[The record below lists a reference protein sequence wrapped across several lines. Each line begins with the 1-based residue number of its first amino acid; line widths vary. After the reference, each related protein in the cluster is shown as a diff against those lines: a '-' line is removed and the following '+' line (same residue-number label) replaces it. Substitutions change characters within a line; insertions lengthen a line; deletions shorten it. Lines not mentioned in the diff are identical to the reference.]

1 MKDSRRARVA
11 ETIRQAR
18 VSAIIRADD
27 ESLAGDAMQAAV
39 DGGFHVVEFTLTTPG
54 ALSLVE
60 RFFAAGTLTVGAG
73 TVMSPG
79 EARDAVS
86 AGAEFLVSPIFDADV
101 VAEAA
106 KLDVPIIPGCY
117 TPTEMETAHRH
128 GADFIKVFP
137 EPAGGVGFIR
147 AIRGPLPHL
156 PLFPTA
162 GPTPE
167 NFIEYLEAGCVGV
180 GFVRSLFD
188 PQDLARGDLAA
199 VRARAAEITRRLA
212 DWKSTHAE

>member
-1 MKDSRRARVA
+1 MKESRRGRVA

-18 VSAIIRADD
+18 VSAIIRADGQ
-27 ESLAGDAMQAAV
+27 SRAGDAMQAAV
-39 DGGFHVVEFTLTTPG
+39 DGGFRVVEFTLTTPG

-60 RFFAAGTLTVGAG
+60 RFSAAGTLTVGAG
-73 TVMSPG
+73 TVMSTG
-79 EARDAVS
+79 DARDAVS

-128 GADFIKVFP
+128 GADFIKIFP
-137 EPAGGVGFIR
+137 APAGGVGFIR

-167 NFIEYLEAGCVGV
+167 NFIDYLEAGCVGV

-199 VRARAAEITRRLA
+199 VRARADEIIRRLK
-212 DWKSTHAE
+212 DWNSTSAK

>member
-1 MKDSRRARVA
+1 MKDSRRAKVTEA
-11 ETIRQAR
+11 IRQAC
-18 VSAIIRADD
+18 VSAIIRTDN
-27 ESLAGDAMQAAV
+27 EVLAGDAMQAAV
-39 DGGFHVVEFTLTTPG
+39 DGGFQVVEFTLTTPG

-60 RFFAAGTLTVGAG
+60 RFSAGDALTVGAG

-86 AGAEFLVSPIFDADV
+86 AGAEFLVSPIFDAEV
-101 VAEAA
+101 LVEAA
-106 KLDVPIIPGCY
+106 KLDVPMIPGCY

-137 EPAGGVGFIR
+137 APAGGVGFIR
-147 AIRGPLPHL
+147 AVRGPLPHL

-167 NFIEYLEAGCVGV
+167 NFIEYLEAGCAGV

-188 PQDLARGDLAA
+188 PNDLARGDLAA
-199 VRARAAEITRRLA
+199 VGARANEITRRLA
-212 DWKSTHAE
+212 DWRSTPAE